1 MCAARQNTG
10 GMYSEEIPQESIDAV
25 GGLLRAAERVVVFT
39 GAGISTES
47 GIPDFRGPSG
57 LWTKNPLAER
67 TSTLSHYLGD
77 PEVRKVAWEGRERNF
92 DGSKEPNAGHHA
104 IVEIQRMGKL
114 AAVVTQNVD
123 GLHQDSGIDDDK
135 VVEVHGTLKF
145 GRCWECNDRRPMA
158 EFIARV
164 RAGDPDPH
172 CERCG
177 GIVKSD
183 AILFEQALVPEVID
197 RALREAEECDLLL
210 AVGSSLGVRPA
221 NGVVPRARAT
231 GSKVVIINGQ
241 NTEMDHFADHLLL
254 GSITP
259 ALQRIIAAAR

>member
-1 MCAARQNTG
+1 
-10 GMYSEEIPQESIDAV
+10 
-25 GGLLRAAERVVVFT
+25 
-39 GAGISTES
+39 
-47 GIPDFRGPSG
+47 
-57 LWTKNPLAER
+57 
-67 TSTLSHYLGD
+67 
-77 PEVRKVAWEGRERNF
+77 
-92 DGSKEPNAGHHA
+92 
-104 IVEIQRMGKL
+104 
-114 AAVVTQNVD
+114 
-123 GLHQDSGIDDDK
+123 
-135 VVEVHGTLKF
+135 
-145 GRCWECNDRRPMA
+145 MA

-172 CERCG
+172 CELCG